1 MRITLTRLIVA
12 LVAALSVIV
21 APAGAATWEPPVRL
35 SQPYA
40 DTDGLQLV
48 AGSDG
53 RVLVV
58 WSFRSASGL
67 SGVEAVSR
75 RPDGRWG
82 PRRALGAV
90 LPVSGAPSRISGAG
104 SVLSG
109 MSAFGANRWLGLS
122 LEQRGRQQALAWWK
136 GTTVGAAHR
145 GGAFAEEPWAAGPVA
160 AFSNGDAVV
169 AWTTM
174 RPRRGA
180 GSNLRPRV
188 VVVARG
194 SDRGFGPS
202 HRISP
207 LPPGPPYGGGLG
219 PALSATII
227 ATAAGG
233 RGTVVVA
240 WQRVGRIEARI
251 SRDRGQT
258 YGPVRYLGPS
268 NESFP
273 LIAASVSKA
282 GRVLVVWGGRERQ
295 GLVQSLVYRAAIASP
310 RGAFATREIER
321 SAPLSVAAPVA
332 DQYGPR
338 AVAGFDGETP
348 LAAWQTAVDGRSA
361 VRTARLSGNP
371 MTATFGAPAD
381 QNAVLDDLTQSRS
394 GSAAVAWHT
403 VGTFGAPA
411 DGFLAQAPPGGP
423 FDDVQS
429 LPMAGGVTE
438 IRLAFNPHGL
448 LASWSRSAADQSSSV
463 LAAELR

>member
-1 MRITLTRLIVA
+1 MLIMLTRLMIA
-12 LVAALSVIV
+12 LVAAMGVMV
-21 APAGAATWEPPVRL
+21 MPAGAAPWEPPARL

-40 DTDGLQLV
+40 GIDSLQLV

-53 RVLVV
+53 RVLAV

-90 LPVSGAPSRISGAG
+90 LPVSGGPSRISGVG
-104 SVLSG
+104 GDLTGIST
-109 MSAFGANRWLGLS
+109 FGTNRWLGLAA
-122 LEQRGRQQALAWWK
+122 EPHGRQQALAWWK

-145 GGAFAEEPWAAGPVA
+145 AGAFAEEPWAVGPVA
-160 AFSNGDAVV
+160 TFPNGDAVV
-169 AWTTM
+169 AWATM
-174 RPRRGA
+174 RPRRGS

-194 SDRGFGPS
+194 SQRGFGPS

-207 LPPGPPYGGGLG
+207 LPPGPPYGNGLG
-219 PALSATII
+219 PALSATVV
-227 ATAAGG
+227 ATATGG
-233 RGTVVVA
+233 RGTVVVV

-251 SRDRGQT
+251 SRDRGRT

-268 NESFP
+268 TESFP
-273 LIAASVSKA
+273 LIGTSVSKA

-295 GLVQSLVYRAAIASP
+295 QGLQSLVYRAAIASP
-310 RGAFATREIER
+310 RGTFATREIER
-321 SAPLSVAAPVA
+321 SAPFSVVAPVA

-338 AVAGFDGETP
+338 ALTGFDGETP
-348 LAAWQTAVDGRSA
+348 FAAWQTAVDGRAA
-361 VRTARLSGNP
+361 VRTARLSGDP
-371 MTATFGAPAD
+371 MTATFSAPAD

-403 VGTFGAPA
+403 VETFGAPA
-411 DGFLAQAPPGGP
+411 DGSLAQAPPGGP
-423 FDDVQS
+423 FGNVQS
-429 LPMAGGVTE
+429 LPIAGGV
-438 IRLAFNPHGL
+438 IAVRLAYNPRGL
-448 LASWSRSAADQSSSV
+448 LAAWTRFAADQSSSV